1 MKQILRNLR
10 MARMAMIFILA
21 LLTPQTVQADP
32 ATADKAAL
40 TTAVFEAETYYSSIQ
55 ESNPKEAEVLN
66 MLINACKDVQN
77 DANAEQSDVDFA
89 TAFMNESVKQCK
101 VAVAKANY
109 AAAIAEAEE
118 YLATIQEKYP
128 AQAEKLNNMINNAK
142 PLMENTSVDVLEF
155 FTQVVTEGIKQMKVE
170 VAQADYAAAIAKAE
184 EYLATIQENHPEQ
197 AEKLNNMINNA
208 KVLAENTSV
217 DVLEFFT
224 QVVTEGI
231 KQIQLEV
238 AQADYAAAIAKV
250 EEYRASILESHPE
263 QAEKLATVIDNAKA
277 IESTSIE
284 VLEFFTKVL
293 TNGIQ
298 TIKKEIAHA
307 DLAAAIT
314 EAEEYMASIQ
324 ESNPNVASVMQM
336 LIDAA
341 KQVQDDKSYDLA
353 DLEFATAFMKELV
366 VQAKEIVATGVN
378 AVQAVTSLTTKYYDL
393 QGRRMSQPAKGVYI
407 QNGKKYVK

>member
-21 LLTPQTVQADP
+21 LLTTQTVQADP

-155 FTQVVTEGIKQMKVE
+155 FTQVVTEGIKQ
-170 VAQADYAAAIAKAE
+170 
-184 EYLATIQENHPEQ
+184 
-197 AEKLNNMINNA
+197 
-208 KVLAENTSV
+208 
-217 DVLEFFT
+217 
-224 QVVTEGI
+224 
-231 KQIQLEV
+231 IQLEV

-250 EEYRASILESHPE
+250 EEYRASIQESHPE
-263 QAEKLATVIDNAKA
+263 QAEKLTNVIENAKA

-407 QNGKKYVK
+407 QSGKKYVK

>member
-1 MKQILRNLR
+1 
-10 MARMAMIFILA
+10 
-21 LLTPQTVQADP
+21 
-32 ATADKAAL
+32 
-40 TTAVFEAETYYSSIQ
+40 
-55 ESNPKEAEVLN
+55 
-66 MLINACKDVQN
+66 
-77 DANAEQSDVDFA
+77 
-89 TAFMNESVKQCK
+89 
-101 VAVAKANY
+101 
-109 AAAIAEAEE
+109 
-118 YLATIQEKYP
+118 
-128 AQAEKLNNMINNAK
+128 
-142 PLMENTSVDVLEF
+142 
-155 FTQVVTEGIKQMKVE
+155 MKV
-170 VAQADYAAAIAKAE
+170 
-184 EYLATIQENHPEQ
+184 
-197 AEKLNNMINNA
+197 
-208 KVLAENTSV
+208 
-217 DVLEFFT
+217 
-224 QVVTEGI
+224 
-231 KQIQLEV
+231 EV

-250 EEYRASILESHPE
+250 EEYMASIQEKHPE
-263 QAEKLATVIDNAKA
+263 QAEKLANVIDNAKA

-407 QNGKKYVK
+407 QSGKKYVK

>member
-1 MKQILRNLR
+1 
-10 MARMAMIFILA
+10 MAMIFILA
-21 LLTPQTVQADP
+21 LLTTQTVQADP

-155 FTQVVTEGIKQMKVE
+155 FTQVVTEGIKQ
-170 VAQADYAAAIAKAE
+170 
-184 EYLATIQENHPEQ
+184 
-197 AEKLNNMINNA
+197 
-208 KVLAENTSV
+208 
-217 DVLEFFT
+217 
-224 QVVTEGI
+224 
-231 KQIQLEV
+231 IQLEV
-238 AQADYAAAIAKV
+238 AQADY
-250 EEYRASILESHPE
+250 
-263 QAEKLATVIDNAKA
+263 
-277 IESTSIE
+277 
-284 VLEFFTKVL
+284 
-293 TNGIQ
+293 
-298 TIKKEIAHA
+298 
-307 DLAAAIT
+307 AAAIT